1 MAITVAFYGLT
12 MEKIAEGAS
21 VASGA
26 AADVDFLGGV
36 VQLSLHTNSYTP
48 NRDTDDF
55 FNDATNEVANGNGY
69 ATGGVT
75 MGGKTIT
82 YDSASDQVRW
92 DANDVSW
99 TFTASKTWRVG
110 VIWVNTAGASTT
122 DPLYANLVWD
132 SDQTVSTSYT
142 LQWDSAGILFIDTT

>member
-1 MAITVAFYGLT
+1 MAITVTFYGLT

-26 AADVDFLGGV
+26 AADVDFLGGT
-36 VQLSLHTNSYTP
+36 VQLSLHTSSYSP
-48 NRDTDDF
+48 NHDTDDF
-55 FNDATNEVANGNGY
+55 FNDATNEIANGNGY
-69 ATGGVT
+69 TTGGAT
-75 MGGKTIT
+75 LAGKTIT

-99 TFTASKTWRVG
+99 TFTASKTWRNG
-110 VIWVNTAGASTT
+110 VIWINTAGASTT
-122 DPLYANLVWD
+122 DPLYAKLVWD

-142 LQWDSAGILFIDTT
+142 LQWDSAGILYIDTT

>member
-12 MEKIAEGAS
+12 MEKIAEQVGN
-21 VASGA
+21 
-26 AADVDFLGGV
+26 DVNYLTGT

-69 ATGGVT
+69 TTGGET
-75 MGGKTIT
+75 LGGKTIT

-92 DANDVSW
+92 DANDVTW
-99 TFTASKTWRVG
+99 TFTAGKTWRNG
-110 VIWVNTAGASTT
+110 VMWINTAGASTA
-122 DPLYANLVWD
+122 DPLYAVLVWD
-132 SDQTVSTSYT
+132 SDQTVSTAYT
-142 LQWDSAGILFIDTT
+142 LQWDAAGILFIDTT

>member
-12 MEKIAEGAS
+12 MEKIAEQVGN
-21 VASGA
+21 
-26 AADVDFLGGV
+26 DVNYLTGTV
-36 VQLSLHTNSYTP
+36 KLSLHTSSYSP

-55 FNDATNEVANGNGY
+55 FNDATNELAGGTGY
-69 ATGGVT
+69 TAGGET
-75 MGGKTIT
+75 LGGKTIT

-92 DANDVSW
+92 DANDVTW
-99 TFTASKTWRVG
+99 TFSASKTWRNG
-110 VIWVNTAGASTT
+110 VMYIDTAGASST
-122 DPLYANLVWD
+122 DPLYAVLVWD